1 MMLEQNAQAT
11 TTHGRDAHATINDA
25 ALRLRSGSLKLAV
38 KPQVL
43 AAHCVWA
50 TDDDIAILAENKVGV
65 AHNPGSN
72 MKLASGAMPTAKML
86 AAGVPVG
93 LGTDGAASNNNLD
106 ILEEA
111 RLAALLAKHET
122 GDPTSV
128 AAYDALY
135 MATRGGAEALGLG
148 DVIGQITPGRR
159 ADIILIDLEQPHLC
173 PPHDIISHLVYSAR
187 AGDVRTVLVD
197 GVARMIDGKLQTLDE
212 KNIMAQ
218 AAECARRLVG

>member
-1 MMLEQNAQAT
+1 
-11 TTHGRDAHATINDA
+11 
-25 ALRLRSGSLKLAV
+25 
-38 KPQVL
+38 
-43 AAHCVWA
+43 
-50 TDDDIAILAENKVGV
+50 
-65 AHNPGSN
+65 

-106 ILEEA
+106 ILEEV
-111 RLAALLAKHET
+111 RLAALLAKHAT

-128 AAYDALY
+128 TAYDALY

-173 PPHDIISHLVYSAR
+173 PPHDIISHLVYAVR
-187 AGDVRTVLVD
+187 AGDVRTVLVN
-197 GVARMIDGKLQTLDE
+197 GEALMIDGKLQTLDE
-212 KNIMAQ
+212 KNIMAR